1 MKILSPVGNIESLKA
16 AIYNGAD
23 EVYLGV
29 NEFNARN
36 NIDGFNLENL
46 EEAVSFAHLF
56 GVKVALAIN
65 ILFSDCELEDALKV
79 AVIGYQTDEDVEGLI
94 GGIIATKLT
103 EEFKT
108 ETITALL
115 FDSKESASD
124 FADTHDH
131 DSDGKWVYY
140 GTEGAI
146 EDFTK

>member
-1 MKILSPVGNIESLKA
+1 MKKILTTVTALLLVVTMAFMA
-16 AIYNGAD
+16 ACTPKDVDAAK
-23 EVYLGV
+23 E
-29 NEFNARN
+29 
-36 NIDGFNLENL
+36 
-46 EEAVSFAHLF
+46 
-56 GVKVALAIN
+56 KM
-65 ILFSDCELEDALKV
+65 EDAGYI
-79 AVIGYQTDEDVEGLI
+79 VIGYQTDEDVEGLI
-94 GGIIATKLT
+94 GGIVATKT
-103 EEFKT
+103 T